1 MLVTTKA
8 IVISSVKYSEA
19 DLIVKCFT
27 ETSGIKT
34 YLLKGV
40 RKSKKGKLRASQ
52 FQPLSLLEITAN
64 HRDKGSLEYIKEAK
78 TWYNFQTLH
87 YEVVKSSLVLFLSE
101 VLKQTIQ
108 EEEQNHRLFEF
119 LEHSFIWLDQHQAP
133 SNFHL
138 LFLLKLSDHFGFYP
152 DTGSSHK
159 PFFNLSEGIFQ
170 DEISSVYCASAAE
183 IAGLKQLFGVN
194 FDSLD
199 TLKLTIQE
207 RSACLKILLLYYQL
221 HIQGFKTPKSL
232 SVLNQIFD

>member
-27 ETSGIKT
+27 EASGIKT
-34 YLLKGV
+34 YLLKGI

-78 TWYNFQTLH
+78 AYYSFQSLH
-87 YEVVKSSLVLFLSE
+87 YQIVKSSLVLFLSE

-108 EEEQNHRLFEF
+108 EEEKNHTLFKF
-119 LEHSFIWLDQHQAP
+119 LEHSFMWLDQNEAP
-133 SNFHL
+133 PNFHL
-138 LFLLKLSDHFGFYP
+138 LFLLNLSDHFGFYP
-152 DTGSSHK
+152 DTGSTDK
-159 PFFNLSEGIFQ
+159 PVFNLAEGIFQ
-170 DEISSVYCASAAE
+170 DETTSLYCASGIE
-183 IAGLKQLFGVN
+183 TTGLKQLFGLN

-199 TLKLTIQE
+199 TIKLTKQD
-207 RSACLKILLLYYQL
+207 RAQCLKILLLYYQL
-221 HIQGFKTPKSL
+221 HIYGFKTPKSL
-232 SVLNQIFD
+232 AVLNQIFD